1 LTFCQYLANFV
12 INHFQNRMIYDPQ
25 IPEPF
30 LFNPLK
36 HHLGYIRNYINRH
49 TENSHSDKTI
59 LTRELKHLGT
69 SVMDIYTGDIHVA
82 EICREIES
90 YLEARRLLTH
100 TAYSEWTGT
109 RNDCYR
115 IIPLNDGSQWT
126 LKFHNHTQR
135 FIHFFPARNSSHSF
149 RVKSNTLKSAM
160 IYYILIGK
168 DYITGDDLNRVR
180 PLLGL
185 SPVKDTVDAE
195 AILEMIEILR
205 D

>member
-1 LTFCQYLANFV
+1 M
-12 INHFQNRMIYDPQ
+12 INDPQ

-36 HHLGYIRNYINRH
+36 HHLGYIKNYINIRI
-49 TENSHSDKTI
+49 EASDKGNTSAESFTGPTLLI
-59 LTRELKHLGT
+59 RQLKHLGT
-69 SVMDIYTGDIHVA
+69 SVMDVYAGQMPVM
-82 EICREIES
+82 EICGEIED
-90 YLEARRLLTH
+90 YLVSHRLLSSSS
-100 TAYSEWTGT
+100 YSEWTGKSK
-109 RNDCYR
+109 DCCR

-126 LKFHNHTQR
+126 LKFHNSTNR

-168 DYITGDDLNRVR
+168 DYITRDDLNRVR

-185 SPVKDTVDAE
+185 SPLKDTIDAR

-205 D
+205 E